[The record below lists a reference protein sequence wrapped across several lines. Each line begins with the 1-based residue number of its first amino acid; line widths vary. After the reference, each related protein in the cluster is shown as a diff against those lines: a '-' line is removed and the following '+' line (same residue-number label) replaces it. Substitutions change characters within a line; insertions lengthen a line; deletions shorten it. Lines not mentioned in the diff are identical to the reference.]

1 MKSESAA
8 NSDIVEPGQ
17 EFSKYVSPPP
27 PDLRDLNWPVSKES
41 EAIIQQIIREI
52 GACRLVPQDSRIEL
66 SFYLDVE
73 RFKRR
78 GLGFKIEGSRERLK
92 QFSMIK
98 NEHFQFEI
106 LDSNLTNPAKPI
118 LACYK
123 PDTESV
129 ILFETTSTQDRWK
142 REKQNTAPKWL
153 VDQWRRIIW
162 CQGLSSVLDPKKDC
176 GDRILCSFPY
186 LISDRKARFVDGP
199 IEMTIQLH
207 LKCSKRL
214 GSKSANPYYDQNN
227 GFHIVFYEKIGYWKI
242 PKGESWKT
250 GELYLKTAKG
260 EAEAEAFRRSAFTI
274 LARSESRKDPQEEE
288 SELCWTLLLLTPS
301 DFFLSHDNFDNP
313 LKLSSGPDIRDIA
326 IQRCMLTAELTSIL
340 YAMKLVV
347 KRWEE
352 LYQHIEGLLHEDFM
366 NPATYVELLFDDEN
380 FSQSRLYFWVIGC
393 VNEFQISIED
403 NIKQWT
409 LFREAR
415 VESYLERN
423 QGHVSRDN
431 DSCSTSSKMRMGK
444 KRKVPG
450 PDEEINTELPFRN
463 ADVPKE
469 SESSASFDNLRE
481 NSQKIKNLAKKI
493 DVEVESLINWQ
504 SQFKHQQETAQ
515 AYRDGLFNASALME
529 SRASTRLGENVKLL
543 TYVSIFYLPLAF
555 CAALWAIPD
564 ITSSGTRSPFI
575 LTTILVGFVTY
586 LIVFNLGNIV
596 KQSRRVYEPLRAGV
610 IKQICK
616 QSSDDKESW
625 RRPDESEWDKRA
637 QRFEST
643 FGPKRGDGE
652 PSEWWIPIY
661 SMTIISKWFLVHFR
675 SLFRWISQFFW
686 KIFVAFGNAFQWMRQ
701 LLKFPRN
708 STSNNSQEDST
719 INNTGETV

>member
-1 MKSESAA
+1 MEPEIAA
-8 NSDIVEPGQ
+8 NSDIDEPIQ
-17 EFSKYVSPPP
+17 KFSAYVSPPP
-27 PDLRDLNWPVSKES
+27 PDLSASKETGLEELETS
-41 EAIIQQIIREI
+41 MQQIIEEI
-52 GACRLVPQDSRIEL
+52 GVCGLAPHDGRISL
-66 SFYLDVE
+66 SFDLDIE
-73 RFKRR
+73 RFIRLYR
-78 GLGFKIEGSRERLK
+78 GLRLLACVITIGRLK

-98 NEHFQFEI
+98 NEHFKFEI
-106 LDSNLTNPAKPI
+106 LDSNLANPAKPI

-123 PDTESV
+123 PKEKKV
-129 ILFETTSTQDRWK
+129 IVFETTSTQDRWE
-142 REKQNTAPKWL
+142 RERQDTAPKWL
-153 VDQWRRIIW
+153 VDQWRRVIW
-162 CQGLSSVLDPKKDC
+162 CQGLSSVLDPRNDH
-176 GDRILCSFPY
+176 DDSILCSFPY
-186 LISDRKARFVDGP
+186 LISDGMFNFVDGP

-227 GFHIVFYEKIGYWKI
+227 GFHIVFYEKIVSHKI
-242 PKGESWKT
+242 PRSESWKT
-250 GELYLKTAKG
+250 GKLYLKTAEG
-260 EAEAEAFRRSAFTI
+260 EVKAFRRSAFTI
-274 LARSESRKDPQEEE
+274 LARSESCKGPQQEE

-301 DFFLSHDNFDNP
+301 DFFPSHKAVDLFPNSP
-313 LKLSSGPDIRDIA
+313 GPDMRSIV
-326 IQRCMLTAELTSIL
+326 IQKCMLTAELTSIL
-340 YAMKLVV
+340 YAMRLVV
-347 KRWEE
+347 KRWDE

-366 NPATYVELLFDDEN
+366 DPATYVELLFDDEN

-403 NIKQWT
+403 NVKQWT

-423 QGHVSRDN
+423 QGDVSRDN
-431 DSCSTSSKMRMGK
+431 DSSSTSSKVRTGK
-444 KRKVPG
+444 QKKVPG
-450 PDEEINTELPFRN
+450 PAEEIDIELLSRN

-469 SESSASFDNLRE
+469 NESSASFDNLRE
-481 NSQKIKNLAKKI
+481 DNLMKIQDLAKKI

-586 LIVFNLGNIV
+586 MIVFNLGNIV
-596 KQSRRVYEPLRAGV
+596 KQSRRVYEPFRAGV

-616 QSSDDKESW
+616 QSS
-625 RRPDESEWDKRA
+625 DESEWDKRA

-652 PSEWWIPIY
+652 PSEWWI
-661 SMTIISKWFLVHFR
+661 SMYVS
-675 SLFRWISQFFW
+675 
-686 KIFVAFGNAFQWMRQ
+686 
-701 LLKFPRN
+701 P
-708 STSNNSQEDST
+708 
-719 INNTGETV
+719 